1 MDRMQAVRQLKGG
14 EEISSSYIV
23 RNFNAQ
29 RSIYNILLN
38 NSHIRSAALEMFLSH
53 VLILIILNVVNLLA
67 VILFV
72 LSSIIVHVF
81 ISNRVAKG

>member
-1 MDRMQAVRQLKGG
+1 MDRMQVVRQLKGG

-81 ISNRVAKG
+81 ISN